1 MERLLLNANRNGY
14 APDQCGRTMTVG
26 GGWWSSWRTSSRKRR
41 CTSVTTVDTPTG
53 QFGRRTLKAWRSSD
67 SGLRVLG

>member
-26 GGWWSSWRTSSRKRR
+26 GVGG
-41 CTSVTTVDTPTG
+41 VPG
-53 QFGRRTLKAWRSSD
+53 
-67 SGLRVLG
+67 GLRAGNAGVPLSRRWIHLRGNSGGGL

>member
-26 GGWWSSWRTSSRKRR
+26 GGWW
-41 CTSVTTVDTPTG
+41 
-53 QFGRRTLKAWRSSD
+53 QFGRKTLKAWRSSD
-67 SGLRVLG
+67 SGL

>member
-26 GGWWSSWRTSSRKRR
+26 GL
-41 CTSVTTVDTPTG
+41 VAFLEDFEPETPVYLCHDGGYTYG
-53 QFGRRTLKAWRSSD
+53 AIREEDIEG
-67 SGLRVLG
+67 VEE

>member
-26 GGWWSSWRTSSRKRR
+26 GGWW
-41 CTSVTTVDTPTG
+41 
-53 QFGRRTLKAWRSSD
+53 RS
-67 SGLRVLG
+67 